1 MGKYNCCDNIN
12 QKNLG
17 CEPVTLNLEGEQ
29 QLMTTLDISLPEF
42 KRKLSEFS
50 ITTSDFCLF
59 AVSKAL
65 ILLSQL
71 YTLLSN
77 RAVKRS
83 Y

>member
-42 KRKLSEFS
+42 KRKLSKCS
-50 ITTSDFCLF
+50 ITTSDFFICCEQSTDTF
-59 AVSKAL
+59 QSAL
-65 ILLSQL
+65 
-71 YTLLSN
+71 YPF
-77 RAVKRS
+77 K
-83 Y
+83 